1 MFALLLIQHVS
12 FLFFGSSARTRGH
25 NCGGSRGASGE
36 VLVCGCAGAT
46 SDERD
51 SVVAELQSHLSAARA
66 RLIEQDREL
75 SRARRAAMATE
86 SMSRQ
91 IHTAAEQTEMAAR
104 RGMTS
109 VEEAADL
116 QTARL
121 RLDLA
126 SSEAQRSMLERHLA
140 AAREELD
147 SKQSL
152 AGKCIYLSVSFTFEV
167 QVSSRIVARVY
178 VFKCTELEPNG
189 RLLHC
194 VTACQFIC

>member
-1 MFALLLIQHVS
+1 MLLIQRVS
-12 FLFFGSSARTRGH
+12 PVGSPAQTHARG
-25 NCGGSRGASGE
+25 CGGSRDASGE
-36 VLVCGCAGAT
+36 VRVRGCACAT
-46 SDERD
+46 SERD
-51 SVVAELQSHLSAARA
+51 SVLIELQSHLSAARA

-91 IHTAAEQTEMAAR
+91 LHSAAAQTEMAAQ

-116 QTARL
+116 ATARL

-152 AGKCIYLSVSFTFEV
+152 AGKCICQSV
-167 QVSSRIVARVY
+167 
-178 VFKCTELEPNG
+178 
-189 RLLHC
+189 LLLPC
-194 VTACQFIC
+194 S